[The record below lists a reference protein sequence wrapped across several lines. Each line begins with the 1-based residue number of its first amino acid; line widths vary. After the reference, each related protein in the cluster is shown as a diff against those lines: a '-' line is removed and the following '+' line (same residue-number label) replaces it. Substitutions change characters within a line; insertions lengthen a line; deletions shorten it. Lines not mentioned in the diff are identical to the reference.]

1 VGYLAKPESVVAK
14 ILRNDV
20 SRIGYVPPAASA
32 YQIAR
37 LKAQRMDAALGALYH
52 EALVVGVVVKL
63 PDVEVKVVGYFL
75 AHSLAHIAIR
85 CPSLG
90 YSSFMT
96 LSVIH
101 LSMNSVICSFG
112 SGFGIGMVYESLKF
126 ADESLVA
133 T

>member
-1 VGYLAKPESVVAK
+1 VGYLAKPEAVVAK
-14 ILRNDV
+14 ILRNNV
-20 SRIGYVPPAASA
+20 SGVGYVPPTAAA
-32 YQIAR
+32 YQIAP
-37 LKAQRMDAALGALYH
+37 LKAERIHAPLRSFYD

-63 PDVEVKVVGYFL
+63 PDVEVNVVGYFL
-75 AHSLAHIAIR
+75 AHSLAHIATR

-96 LSVIH
+96 SSDIH
-101 LSMNSVICSFG
+101 LSMNSVIFSFG